1 MKPPYLLLALIALL
15 SFVGCTAHRNAAIS
29 PQYAAVTRKAG
40 DITKTIN
47 LIETDGK
54 EVKRL
59 QSQSLSL
66 LDRLDFKTT
75 ILLK

>member
-1 MKPPYLLLALIALL
+1 MISKCLISVLIVLCFGAC
-15 SFVGCTAHRNAAIS
+15 STGKRPAAQS
-29 PQYAAVTRKAG
+29 PQYAGVTRKAE

-47 LIETDGK
+47 LAQSDSK

-59 QSQSLSL
+59 QWEGLSL
-66 LDRLDFKTT
+66 LDRLDYKTT

>member
-1 MKPPYLLLALIALL
+1 
-15 SFVGCTAHRNAAIS
+15 
-29 PQYAAVTRKAG
+29 VTRKVE

-47 LIETDGK
+47 LAQSDSK

-59 QSQSLSL
+59 QVQSMSL
-66 LDRLDFKTT
+66 LERLDYKTT

>member
-1 MKPPYLLLALIALL
+1 MKCLLIALMSL
-15 SFVGCTAHRNAAIS
+15 ALCACSTAPRHAASS
-29 PQYAAVTRKAG
+29 PQYAAVTRKVE

-47 LIETDGK
+47 LAQSDSK

-59 QSQSLSL
+59 QVQSMSL
-66 LDRLDFKTT
+66 LERLDYKTT

>member
-1 MKPPYLLLALIALL
+1 MKKCLVLALTCLM
-15 SFVGCTAHRNAAIS
+15 SFACSTAPRHAATS
-29 PQYAAVTRKAG
+29 PQYSAVTRKVE

-47 LIETDGK
+47 LAQSDSK

-59 QSQSLSL
+59 QVQSMSL
-66 LDRLDFKTT
+66 LERLDYKTT